1 MEIRD
6 IVNNEK
12 FMELRNLLELLN
24 FQCQQ
29 MLMNVI
35 KILEIDKLS

>member
-35 KILEIDKLS
+35 KILETDKLS